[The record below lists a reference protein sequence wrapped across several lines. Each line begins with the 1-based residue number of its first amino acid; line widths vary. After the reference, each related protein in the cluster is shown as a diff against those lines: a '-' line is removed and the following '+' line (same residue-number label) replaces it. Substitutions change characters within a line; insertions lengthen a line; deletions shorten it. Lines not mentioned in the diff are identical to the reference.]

1 MLPFEQA
8 EEKHPGNQSHLQPG
22 AGRRMKRVL
31 HEEGPAPCAR
41 PGFCPCPVRL
51 LPSLIFISSGG
62 KIKKTTDFCRQ
73 PDILSGCRKNLCDS
87 CAIEKEDF
95 YEYHVSFL

>member
-41 PGFCPCPVRL
+41 PGFCPCPVQL
-51 LPSLIFISSGG
+51 YPSHGSSFAV
-62 KIKKTTDFCRQ
+62 I
-73 PDILSGCRKNLCDS
+73 
-87 CAIEKEDF
+87 DF
-95 YEYHVSFL
+95 YFVWW

>member
-1 MLPFEQA
+1 
-8 EEKHPGNQSHLQPG
+8 
-22 AGRRMKRVL
+22 MKRVL
-31 HEEGPAPCAR
+31 LPAPGQAFALAR
-41 PGFCPCPVRL
+41 SGFILRAVRL